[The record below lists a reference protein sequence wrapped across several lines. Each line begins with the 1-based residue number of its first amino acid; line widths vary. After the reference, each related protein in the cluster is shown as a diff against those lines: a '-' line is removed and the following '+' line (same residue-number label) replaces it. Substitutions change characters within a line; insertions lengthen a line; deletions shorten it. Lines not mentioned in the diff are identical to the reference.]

1 MKIAKFTLVGSIACL
16 LLALTLNP
24 VSADEGGDGPVA
36 PSHGQVTVE
45 DDISLIVGATIL
57 TMNPSQPNAEAMA
70 FKEGVIVA
78 VGTEAEVRKVAGTDY
93 EYYDLTGR
101 TIVPGFIESH
111 DHMVMWGGT
120 LGMLDVTPF
129 TTPTL
134 EAALARLAAAE
145 PDDEGWIV
153 AWAADPTL
161 YREKRGPTLQ
171 ELDALFPDTPVLV
184 WHMSG
189 HGAYANS
196 RTLEIAGI
204 TKESTAP
211 PGGEFEKDEAGNFT
225 GYLKGKP
232 AALAVGKMPEVNAET
247 TMKSARIHAAR
258 GFTTATEFAIL
269 DPSLL
274 MMIEDVT
281 RDPDFPVRLYGGLFV
296 TMPGLD
302 EVARQIGNYET
313 DLFKVPFIKT
323 WTDGSIQGGTG
334 YLKEGYHKLD
344 VDSSKGATGTQED
357 INAWVLTMYEL
368 GFKPGI
374 HANGD
379 AAMDLALNALEYAR
393 KKTGRTD
400 IRPHLIHVQVI
411 RPDQFPRIK
420 ALGAGITM
428 FTPHVYFW
436 GDMHRDVLLGP
447 ERAARIDPMRTAIEH
462 GIPTAI
468 HNDPPVSPPDALHSM
483 WVAVNRLTSSGEILG
498 PEERISAEQALAAYT
513 REAAVVLGIEEV
525 VGTLEKGKKADFV
538 VLAENPLEIDSK
550 RIKDI
555 DVLMTVMN
563 GRVTHMATEIYVDRL
578 HMDE

>member
-1 MKIAKFTLVGSIACL
+1 MKLPVTTLSGIA
-16 LLALTLNP
+16 LLAAVLP
-24 VSADEGGDGPVA
+24 AAPAEAQVA
-36 PSHGQVTVE
+36 VDKDV
-45 DDISLIVGATIL
+45 SLIVGATIH
-57 TMNPSQPNAEAMA
+57 TMNPSQPTADAMA
-70 FKEGVIVA
+70 VKDGILIA
-78 VGTEAEVRKVAGTDY
+78 VGAERDVREAAGSDY
-93 EYYDLTGR
+93 EYYDLSGT

-111 DHMVMWGGT
+111 DHMVMWSGT
-120 LGMLDVTPF
+120 LDMLDVTPF

-145 PDDEGWIV
+145 PDEDGWVV

-161 YREKRGPTLQ
+161 YREKRGPTIQ
-171 ELDALFPDTPVLV
+171 ELDALYPATPVLV

-189 HGAYANS
+189 HGAYVNS
-196 RTLEIAGI
+196 RALELAGI
-204 TKESTAP
+204 TKESVAP
-211 PGGEFEKDEAGNFT
+211 PGGEFEKDGAGNFT
-225 GYLKGKP
+225 GYLKGRP
-232 AALAVGKMPEVNAET
+232 AALAVGKMPDVNAAT
-247 TMKSARIHAAR
+247 TMKAARIHASR

-269 DPSLL
+269 DPGLL
-274 MMIEDVT
+274 MMIEDAT

-296 TMPGLD
+296 TMPGL
-302 EVARQIGNYET
+302 EEAARQIGNYET
-313 DLFKVPFIKT
+313 DLFKVPFIKA

-344 VDSSKGATGTQED
+344 SDSSKGATGTQED

-368 GFKPGI
+368 GFRPGI

-400 IRPHLIHVQVI
+400 IRPHLIHGQVI
-411 RPDQFPRIK
+411 RPEQFPRIK

-436 GDMHRDVLLGP
+436 GDMHRDVLLGE
-447 ERAARIDPMRTAIEH
+447 ERAARVDPMRTAIEH

-483 WVAVNRLTSSGEILG
+483 WVAVNRRTSSGKVLG

-513 REAAVVLGIEEV
+513 REAAVVLGIEDE
-525 VGTLEKGKKADFV
+525 VGTLEQGKKADFV
-538 VLAENPLEIDSK
+538 VLAENPLEVDPE

-555 DVLMTVMN
+555 DVLITVMG
-563 GRVTHMATEIYVDRL
+563 GRVTHMSTGIYVDQL
-578 HMDE
+578 HRDK